1 MKGGIWGG
9 GEVSAFLVI
18 CQRAIVVVRD
28 RTGVR
33 LR

>member
-1 MKGGIWGG
+1 MEGGIGRG

-18 CQRAIVVVRD
+18 CQRAMVIRD